1 MNYTESD
8 ALLPEGLRDEL
19 PPNAAKESQLIMMLE
34 GTFESYGY
42 LRVKPPLIEF
52 EETLLSDAGSALAGQ
67 AFRVMDPLTQ
77 RMMAVR
83 SDMTPQI
90 ARIARTR
97 LANQLRPLRLCYTGQ
112 VLRVRGDGLRPER
125 QFTQAG
131 IELIG
136 SHSVAAD
143 QEVLCAVVDA
153 LKSAGVGRL
162 TVDLTSPNL
171 VPVICAA
178 HGMTAEDIA
187 IARKTANG
195 KDISLFPGDW
205 PEALRVL
212 LTALI
217 RCAGPIDSAL
227 SRLAALDLP
236 EQALKTRHDLTTL
249 ARAFT
254 AQHKDV
260 GLTLDPG
267 ESRGFEYQTGLGFTL
282 FALGV
287 RGELGRGG
295 RYRIHDQEPAVGGSL
310 YLDTILRA
318 LPALPRRKRV
328 LVPHDANLSVHQK
341 LKADDYAT
349 IRFLGDGQVNTE
361 LARAQNCE
369 FVWIDGDLIAT
380 E

>member
-1 MNYTESD
+1 MNHTESD

-19 PPNAAKESQLIMMLE
+19 PPNAAKEAQLVMALE

-52 EETLLSDAGSALAGQ
+52 EETLLSGTGSALASQ

-77 RMMAVR
+77 RIMAVR
-83 SDMTPQI
+83 PDMTPQI

-97 LANQLRPLRLCYTGQ
+97 LTNQPRPLRLCYTGQ

-136 SHSVAAD
+136 SESGAAD
-143 QEVLCAVVDA
+143 REVLCAMVDA
-153 LKSAGVGRL
+153 LKAAGLTRL

-178 HGMTAEDIA
+178 HGMTTKDITV
-187 IARKTANG
+187 ARRMADD
-195 KDISLFPGDW
+195 KDISLFSEDW
-205 PEALRVL
+205 PKALRVL

-236 EQALKTRHDLTTL
+236 EQALKTQHDLATL
-249 ARAFT
+249 ACALT

-282 FALGV
+282 FASGV

-318 LPALPRRKRV
+318 LPDPPRRKRV
-328 LVPHDANLSVHQK
+328 LVPHDTNLSVHQR
-341 LKADDYAT
+341 LHADNYAT
-349 IRFLGDGQVNTE
+349 IGFLGDGQVDTE
-361 LARAQNCE
+361 LARTQNCE